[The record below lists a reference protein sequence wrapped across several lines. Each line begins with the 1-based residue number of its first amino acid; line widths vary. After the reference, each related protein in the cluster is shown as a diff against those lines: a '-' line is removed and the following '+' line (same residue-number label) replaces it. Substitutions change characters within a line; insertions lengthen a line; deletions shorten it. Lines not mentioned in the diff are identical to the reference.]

1 MSEKEKLV
9 EVLENHYIQSNGLK
23 ISMKHKTA
31 VVLAEYLMEN
41 GVASVIRCG
50 QCRNHIA
57 RSGRCTRNEGIFST
71 SDFCSKG
78 ESK

>member
-1 MSEKEKLV
+1 MSEKEKLI
-9 EVLENHYIQSNGLK
+9 EVLEKHHIQSHGLK
-23 ISMKHKTA
+23 ISMKHITA
-31 VVLAEYLMEN
+31 VSLAEHLLEN
-41 GVASVIRCG
+41 EVTVVIRCG

-57 RSGRCTRNEGIFST
+57 RSGRCTRNEGIFSA